1 MMWWTCSLYFVFCLY
16 LCLCCI
22 VSVSLPNFRWI
33 KIYVVHATYD
43 HTVLPAT
50 RQRWHSRLAR
60 YCRVQNVPPSPK
72 KFRLTSKH
80 CWNAASLLW
89 SRNVV
94 KMKVFVAARCPS
106 VCLSQHGP
114 TAATRVSPAGRR
126 YRSAA
131 ARRAAANAGSA
142 TLSAAVGGWTQTC
155 LCESS
160 ETVNSFVLLE
170 QCRNKSQIYAK
181 REQVLTAT
189 LSASCTRPPAEM
201 VIFIHRKIRL
211 QQ

>member
-1 MMWWTCSLYFVFCLY
+1 MPRTITQCY
-16 LCLCCI
+16 LPPGRGDIPALRAT
-22 VSVSLPNFRWI
+22 VVYRMSLPPQKSSGLLR
-33 KIYVVHATYD
+33 
-43 HTVLPAT
+43 
-50 RQRWHSRLAR
+50 
-60 YCRVQNVPPSPK
+60 
-72 KFRLTSKH
+72 
-80 CWNAASLLW
+80 NAASLLW